1 MPTPPTPRP
10 WRPAPLVAT
19 GIALH
24 TGALITVLAAPR
36 LWPWALG
43 VAVADHAIMATAGM
57 LPRCSW
63 LGPTLVRLP
72 APEGSSTVALTFDDG
87 PDPEV
92 TPRVLDL
99 LAQRGLQA
107 TFFVIGE
114 RARRHPEIL
123 QRMVAEGH
131 RVENHTWSHP
141 NTFGFYGLR
150 RLGQEID
157 RTQDVLAELTGRV
170 PIYFRAPAGIRS
182 PLLDPTLARRGLVL
196 AAWSH
201 RGFDTLDSDP
211 ERVFRRLAGSLRP
224 GNILLLHDGRCA
236 TTAEGS
242 PVVLEVLPRLLDAL
256 EAAGLRAAPLPDEAP
271 LVG

>member
-19 GIALH
+19 GLALH
-24 TGALITVLAAPR
+24 AGALATVLAAPR

-43 VAVADHAIMATAGM
+43 VAVADHAVMATAGM

-72 APEGSSTVALTFDDG
+72 ASEDSATVALTFDDG

-114 RARRHPEIL
+114 LAQRHPEIL
-123 QRMVAEGH
+123 RRMVAEGH
-131 RVENHTWSHP
+131 RVENHTWCHP
-141 NTFGFYGLR
+141 NTFGFYGLH
-150 RLGQEID
+150 RLGREID
-157 RTQDVLAELTGRV
+157 RTQEVVAKITGRT

-182 PLLDPTLARRGLVL
+182 PLLDLALTRRGLIL
-196 AAWSH
+196 AAWTR
-201 RGFDTLDSDP
+201 RGFDTMDSDP
-211 ERVFRRLAGSLRP
+211 DRVYRRLVQDLHP

-242 PVVLEVLPRLLDAL
+242 PVVLEILPRLLDAL
-256 EAAGLRAAPLPDEAP
+256 ETAGLRGAPLPDETP
-271 LVG
+271 FPE